1 MLLFGENAF
10 IKMKAKLGS
19 MALILPAKPFFFLV
33 SRIICPLS
41 LFSITNLALSWI
53 TFTDVS
59 KTAGIAFSHQNGAK
73 GERFFPEPNGAGC
86 AFFDYNF
93 DGWLDIYLVNSG
105 DFQNPNASNILYR
118 NNGNGSFTDVT
129 TEARVGDPRFGSG
142 VCVGDYNGDGW
153 EDLYICNF
161 RRNTLYRN
169 LGDGTFADVTETS
182 GVGESSWSTSA
193 TFLDADNDGDL
204 DLYIAN
210 YLLYSIEIDGCQLE
224 DLRVYCGP
232 ENYSPATDTF
242 YRNNGDGSFQNDSIS
257 AGFIHAGRGFGVIAG
272 DYDNDGD
279 RDIFVAN
286 DLSPN
291 FLYRNNGNSQ
301 FEEIG
306 FVAGIALSEDGTVG
320 NGMGIDLA
328 DFDND
333 GGLDLVV
340 TNYQSQVNTLY
351 HNDLDGFFTDV
362 SFESGT
368 GLPSLPLL
376 GWGCGFVDVDNDGWR
391 DLFVVNGHIHDNIK
405 KFNDIGNH
413 AQRKQLFR
421 NRGRGLFSDMS
432 TESGE
437 ALIQPQVS
445 RGAAF
450 GDYDNDG
457 DIDVL
462 VNNLQGLAT
471 LLRNDGGNDGSW
483 IRVVL
488 LPPAQALMARVFV
501 ETEDGIHRI
510 DEAHSGGSYASHNDT
525 RLLFGLE
532 TAHSIHVWVQW
543 QDGASSKVI
552 ETPTRRTVIFHHPSA
567 SP

>member
-1 MLLFGENAF
+1 
-10 IKMKAKLGS
+10 MKATTGS
-19 MALILPAKPFFFLV
+19 IALMSPSKPFFALV
-33 SRIICPLS
+33 SRIICSLS
-41 LFSITNLALSWI
+41 LFSITNLVASWI
-53 TFTDVS
+53 TFTDVA
-59 KTAGIAFSHQNGAK
+59 KTAGIAFSHHNGAK
-73 GERFFPEPNGAGC
+73 GERLFPEPNGAGC
-86 AFFDYNF
+86 AFFDYNS
-93 DGWLDIYLVNSG
+93 DGWIDIYLVNSG
-105 DFQNPNASNILYR
+105 DFQNPNAPNILYR
-118 NNGNGSFTDVT
+118 SNGNGSFTDVT
-129 TEARVGDPRFGSG
+129 AEASVGDPRFGSG
-142 VCVGDYNGDGW
+142 VCVGDYDGDGW
-153 EDLYICNF
+153 EDLYLCNF

-182 GVGESSWSTSA
+182 GVGESRWSTSA
-193 TFLDADNDGDL
+193 TFFDADNDGDL
-204 DLYIAN
+204 DLYVTN
-210 YLLYSIEIDGCQLE
+210 YLLYSAETDGCHLE
-224 DLRVYCGP
+224 TLQVYCGP
-232 ENYSPATDTF
+232 ENYSPAPDAF
-242 YRNNGDGSFQNDSIS
+242 YRNNGEGSFQNDSMS
-257 AGFIHAGRGFGVIAG
+257 AGFIHSGRGFGVIAG

-291 FLYRNNGNSQ
+291 FLYRNNGNGQ

-351 HNDLDGFFTDV
+351 RNDLDGFFTDV

-368 GLPSLPLL
+368 GLPSWPLL
-376 GWGCGFVDVDNDGWR
+376 GWGCGLVDVDNDGWR
-391 DLFVVNGHIHDNIK
+391 DLFVVNGHIHDNIE
-405 KFNDIGNH
+405 KFDDIGKH
-413 AQRKQLFR
+413 AQPKQLFR

-437 ALIQPQVS
+437 TLIQPQVS

-501 ETEDGIHRI
+501 ETEDGLRRI
-510 DEAHSGGSYASHNDT
+510 AEANSGGSYASNNDT

-532 TAHSIHVWVQW
+532 TADSVRVWVQW
-543 QDGASSKVI
+543 QDGAGSKVI
-552 ETPTRRTVIFHHPSA
+552 ETPTRKTVIFHHPSI